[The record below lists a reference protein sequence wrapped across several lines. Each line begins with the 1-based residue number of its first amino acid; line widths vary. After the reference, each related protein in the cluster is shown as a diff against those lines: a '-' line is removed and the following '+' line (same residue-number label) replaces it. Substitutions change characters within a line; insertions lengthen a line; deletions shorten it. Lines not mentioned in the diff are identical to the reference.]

1 MASSPITSW
10 QIEGEKVKSVTG
22 FIFLGSKITA
32 DSDCSHE
39 IKRHLLLGKRA
50 MTNLNSIKKQRHHF
64 DDKVLYSQSYDFSSS
79 HVWMWELDHKEGWVL
94 KNWCFQIVVLE
105 KTLESPL
112 GSKEIKP
119 VNSKGNQPWILLGR
133 TIAKVETPILDG
145 PAHWKR
151 PCCWEGL
158 KANGEE
164 GSRGWDG

>member
-1 MASSPITSW
+1 MKLMKVKQESERAGLKLNIQKTKIMASSPITSW

-79 HVWMWELDHKEGWVL
+79 HVWM
-94 KNWCFQIVVLE
+94 
-105 KTLESPL
+105 
-112 GSKEIKP
+112 
-119 VNSKGNQPWILLGR
+119 
-133 TIAKVETPILDG
+133 
-145 PAHWKR
+145 
-151 PCCWEGL
+151 
-158 KANGEE
+158 
-164 GSRGWDG
+164 